1 MSITDEIA
9 SALPSYEIG
18 GEIGRGSWGVVLKG
32 HHRQLGRAVAIKQL
46 PMEFAA
52 DPDVRRRF
60 VNEARLLAGLDHPH
74 IVPIYDY
81 IERDKL
87 CLLVMEYLPGGTV
100 WSHFTTTGI
109 TMETSC
115 SLTMATCA
123 GLQYAHERGVLH
135 RDIKPEN
142 LMFSGSDTLKVTDF
156 GIAKMVSGTHT
167 MATRAGEVLGSPAY
181 IAPEQATG
189 GKLGPATDVYATAV
203 MLYELLSGRLP
214 FPEDGD
220 PLMVLYRHVHEPPT
234 PILEVAPYIP
244 PQIAGVVMRGLAT
257 QVSERY
263 QTAEQFGV
271 AIGEAGAGVWGP
283 GWLNRAA
290 ITMMG
295 GGPIQAAA
303 ERPAQPP
310 ETYVSPGYA
319 PPPLASTPQMPSQ
332 LTPAA
337 GGGAAPV
344 PVTAIQSTADQRAS
358 FGANLS
364 ALTPEDLIAIEQVKP
379 DGLASPRIP
388 ALIAAGLAL
397 LTIIVALISV
407 GRHKAPPPPPG
418 LTIQGQSVAPG
429 EGVLLDLNRPI
440 EIATAQPGRSGQ
452 GEIPSP
458 GPGQPVRPQPLA
470 GGQIATL
477 RFSVAGL
484 PLGSA
489 DGKVIVVDSGTAA
502 QIDARSLRYFLA
514 GETQGELTFSGTQG
528 QNPVVFSA
536 RSKQNSFLTVPGVA
550 CVALLLFAA
559 AYLEATMR
567 SMRRGRRKTGGV
579 IELALLGSV
588 AGIALHLL
596 SWLVQ
601 AKSPTIVGLAL
612 CAVLGAASGGA
623 LGIAMGRIG
632 SSRRIRA
639 GS

>member
-1 MSITDEIA
+1 MSITDEIV

-32 HHRQLGRAVAIKQL
+32 HHRQLGRDVAVKQL

-60 VNEARLLAGLDHPH
+60 VNEARLLASLDHPH

-81 IERDKL
+81 VERDKL

-123 GLQYAHERGVLH
+123 GLQYAHDRGVLH

-189 GKLGPATDVYATAV
+189 SELGPATDVYATAV

-234 PILEVAPYIP
+234 PILDIAPNVP

-263 QTAEQFGV
+263 QTAQQFGV
-271 AIGEAGAGVWGP
+271 AIAEAGAGVWGP

-290 ITMMG
+290 ITLMG

-303 ERPAQPP
+303 ERPSQPP
-310 ETYVSPGYA
+310 AAYISPGYA
-319 PPPLASTPQMPSQ
+319 PPPPASTPQTPGHLAPAGAGITAPGPIGAIQ
-332 LTPAA
+332 PAA
-337 GGGAAPV
+337 GE
-344 PVTAIQSTADQRAS
+344 RAS
-358 FGANLS
+358 YGASLS
-364 ALTPEDLIAIEQVKP
+364 ALTPGDLVAVEQVQA
-379 DGLASPRIP
+379 GGSPSARIP

-397 LTIIVALISV
+397 LTIVVAFV
-407 GRHKAPPPPPG
+407 GVSRPKTPPPPPG

-429 EGVLLDLNRPI
+429 EAVLLDLNRPI
-440 EIATAQPGRSGQ
+440 EIATSRPGVPGQ
-452 GEIPSP
+452 GDIPAP
-458 GPGQPVRPQPLA
+458 GPGQTIQPQAQA
-470 GGQIATL
+470 GGQVAKIK
-477 RFSVAGL
+477 FSVAGI

-489 DGKVIVVDSGTAA
+489 EGKVVVGENGTSA
-502 QIDARSLRYFLA
+502 QIDARSLQYFLA
-514 GETQGELTFSGTQG
+514 GETQGELTFKSG
-528 QNPVVFSA
+528 QNQQPVVFA
-536 RSKQNSFLTVPGVA
+536 AKSKQNSFLTVPGVA
-550 CVALLLFAA
+550 SIALLLFAA
-559 AYLEATMR
+559 AYMEATMR

-588 AGIALHLL
+588 VGATLLLL
-596 SWLVQ
+596 SWLIQ
-601 AKSPTIVGLAL
+601 AKSPTIAGLAV
-612 CAVLGAASGGA
+612 CALLGAASGGA
-623 LGIAMGRIG
+623 LGVAMGRIG
-632 SSRRIRA
+632 SSRRLRL
-639 GS
+639 GT

>member
-1 MSITDEIA
+1 MSITDEII

-32 HHRQLGRAVAIKQL
+32 HHRQLARDVAIKQL
-46 PMEFAA
+46 PLEFAA

-60 VNEARLLAGLDHPH
+60 VNEARLLASLDHPH

-81 IERDKL
+81 IERDTL

-189 GKLGPATDVYATAV
+189 GELGPATDVYATAV

-234 PILEVAPYIP
+234 PILEIAPNVP
-244 PQIAGVVMRGLAT
+244 PQVAGVVMRGLAT

-271 AIGEAGAGVWGP
+271 AIAEAGSAVWGP
-283 GWLNRAA
+283 GWLGRAA
-290 ITMMG
+290 ITLMG

-303 ERPAQPP
+303 ERPSQPP
-310 ETYVSPGYA
+310 AAYVSPGYA
-319 PPPLASTPQMPSQ
+319 PPPPAVAPQVPGQFAPGASGITNPSPVAPIQ
-332 LTPAA
+332 PA
-337 GGGAAPV
+337 
-344 PVTAIQSTADQRAS
+344 TAQRAS
-358 FGANLS
+358 YGASLA
-364 ALTPEDLIAIEQVKP
+364 ALTPGDLVAVEEVQGGVSS
-379 DGLASPRIP
+379 SPRIP
-388 ALIAAGLAL
+388 ALVAVGLAL
-397 LTIIVALISV
+397 LTIVIAFLGVSRAKV
-407 GRHKAPPPPPG
+407 PPAPPG
-418 LTIQGQSVAPG
+418 LTIQGQAVRAG
-429 EGVLLDLNRPI
+429 EPIVLDLNRPI
-440 EIATAQPGRSGQ
+440 EVTTGRPGLPGPND
-452 GEIPSP
+452 GP
-458 GPGQPVRPQPLA
+458 GPGQPAQPQTPA
-470 GGQIATL
+470 SGQIVTIS
-477 RFSVAGL
+477 FSVAGV

-489 DGKVIVVDSGTAA
+489 EGKVADIDNRTSA
-502 QIDARSLRYFLA
+502 QIDAHSLKYFLA
-514 GETQGELTFSGTQG
+514 GETRGEITFKGA
-528 QNPVVFSA
+528 QNQQPAIFTA
-536 RSKQNSFLTVPGVA
+536 KSKQNPLLTVPGLA
-550 CVALLLFAA
+550 TIALLLFAA
-559 AYLEATMR
+559 AYMEATMR

-579 IELALLGSV
+579 IELAFLGAIVGATLL
-588 AGIALHLL
+588 LL

-601 AKSPTIVGLAL
+601 AKSPTIVGLGL
-612 CAVLGAASGGA
+612 CAMLGAASGAA
-623 LGIAMGRIG
+623 LGAATGRIG
-632 SSRRIRA
+632 SRRRL
-639 GS
+639 SLNS

>member
-1 MSITDEIA
+1 MSVTDEIV

-32 HHRQLGRAVAIKQL
+32 HHRQLGRDVAVKQL

-60 VNEARLLAGLDHPH
+60 VNEARLLASLDHPH

-123 GLQYAHERGVLH
+123 GLQYAHDRGVLH

-189 GKLGPATDVYATAV
+189 GELGPATDVYATAV

-234 PILEVAPYIP
+234 PILEIAPNVP

-271 AIGEAGAGVWGP
+271 AIAEAGAGVWGP

-303 ERPAQPP
+303 ERPSQPP
-310 ETYVSPGYA
+310 AAYVSPGYA
-319 PPPLASTPQMPSQ
+319 PPPPAPTPQTPAHLDPVAGGVTAPGPVAAIQ
-332 LTPAA
+332 PAA
-337 GGGAAPV
+337 G
-344 PVTAIQSTADQRAS
+344 QRAS
-358 FGANLS
+358 YGASLS
-364 ALTPEDLIAIEQVKP
+364 ALTPGDLVAVDQVQA
-379 DGLASPRIP
+379 GGSASAHIP

-397 LTIIVALISV
+397 LTIIVAFAGVS
-407 GRHKAPPPPPG
+407 RPNTPPPPPG
-418 LTIQGQSVAPG
+418 LTIQGQRVTPG
-429 EGVLLDLNRPI
+429 EAVSLDLSRPI
-440 EIATAQPGRSGQ
+440 EIVSSRPGLPGQ
-452 GEIPSP
+452 GDVPSP
-458 GPGQPVRPQPLA
+458 GPGQPVQPQAQAA
-470 GGQIATL
+470 GQVATIK
-477 RFSVAGL
+477 FSVAGL

-489 DGKVIVVDSGTAA
+489 EGKVVVADNGTSA
-502 QIDARSLRYFLA
+502 QIDARSLQYFLA
-514 GETQGELTFSGTQG
+514 GETRGELTLNAG
-528 QNPVVFSA
+528 QNQQPVVFA
-536 RSKQNSFLTVPGVA
+536 AKSKQNSFLTVPGVA
-550 CVALLLFAA
+550 SVALLLFAA
-559 AYLEATMR
+559 AYMEATMR

-579 IELALLGSV
+579 IELAFLGGIVGATLL
-588 AGIALHLL
+588 LL
-596 SWLVQ
+596 SWLIQ
-601 AKSPTIVGLAL
+601 AKSPTIAGLAL
-612 CAVLGAASGGA
+612 SALLGAASGGA
-623 LGIAMGRIG
+623 LGVVMGRIG
-632 SSRRIRA
+632 SSRRLRL
-639 GS
+639 GT